1 VRSSGQTLLHVAAV
15 VAASACQLGASSLKV
30 QGPLL
35 LLLAWLLLP
44 LVLLLLLGLWV
55 WGLLVL
61 LWRPPSCQCRLAFRG
76 LLTAA

>member
-1 VRSSGQTLLHVAAV
+1 MLHVAAV

-44 LVLLLLLGLWV
+44 LGLWV